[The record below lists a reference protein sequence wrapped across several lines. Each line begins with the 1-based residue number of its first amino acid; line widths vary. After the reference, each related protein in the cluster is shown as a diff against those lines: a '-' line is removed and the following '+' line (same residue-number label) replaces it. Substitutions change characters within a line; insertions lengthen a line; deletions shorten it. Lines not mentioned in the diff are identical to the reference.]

1 MNTAIRRG
9 LSATVVALAVYL
21 SAAGAQAGTL
31 TVYSGADEALVTELI
46 PVFRAKHPDIDL
58 QMIRDSGGA
67 IVARLLAEKDSPRAD
82 AIFTLPANAL
92 VLLDQQGMLEPY
104 RPADFDELKPGM
116 RDEVNPVPT
125 WVAQD
130 AWTNA
135 ICFNTTEAGDLPPP
149 QSWKDLADPKYRGKI
164 VMPDPGS
171 SGTAL
176 TMVANWLQVMGEE
189 EGWKFMAA
197 LDHNVTQYV
206 HSGSAPCRMA
216 ARGETLIGLSY
227 PYPGVKEINQGA
239 PLQVILPPEGN
250 GAEVE
255 GNAIVKGSKNVADAQ
270 KLIDF
275 MMSEEAQQITAKY
288 LPVVARKGV
297 HADIPNYPAEEEARM
312 RLIDYTWLADHKQAL
327 LDEWKNRFGSKSAPK
342 N

>member
-1 MNTAIRRG
+1 MSIFSRG
-9 LSATVVALAVYL
+9 T
-21 SAAGAQAGTL
+21 SAAIAMLAISLTVADAEAGSL
-31 TVYSGADEALVTELI
+31 TVYSGADEAMANEIVPI
-46 PVFRAKHPDIDL
+46 FRAKYPDIEL
-58 QMIRDSGGA
+58 QIIRDSAGP
-67 IVARLLAEKDSPRAD
+67 IVGRLLAEKDNPKAD
-82 AIFTLPANAL
+82 MVFMIPANIL
-92 VLLDQQGMLEPY
+92 VMLDRQGMLAPY
-104 RPADFDELKPGM
+104 RPAEFDQLKPGM

-135 ICFNTTEAGDLPPP
+135 ICFNTAEAGELAPPA
-149 QSWKDLADPKYRGKI
+149 SWKDLADPKYKGKI

-189 EGWKFMAA
+189 DGWKFMEA
-197 LDHNVTQYV
+197 LDENVTQYV
-206 HSGSAPCRMA
+206 HSGSGPCRMA

-239 PLQVILPPEGN
+239 PLRVILPPEGN

-255 GNAIVKGSKNVADAQ
+255 GNAIVKGTDNPEDAQ
-270 KLIDF
+270 KFIDF
-275 MMSEEAQQITAKY
+275 LITEEAQQITAKY

-297 HADIPNYPAEEEARM
+297 HADIPNYPAEEEERM

-327 LDEWKNRFGSKSAPK
+327 LTEWKSRFGSKSAPK

>member
-1 MNTAIRRG
+1 MNISLRGPLAAAAIVAVG
-9 LSATVVALAVYL
+9 LSVTEAE
-21 SAAGAQAGTL
+21 AGTL
-31 TVYSGADEALVTELI
+31 TVYTGADEAMANEII
-46 PVFRAKHPDIDL
+46 PIFRTRYPDIDV
-58 QMIRDSGGA
+58 QVIRDSAGPV
-67 IVARLLAEKDSPRAD
+67 VARLLAEKENPKAD
-82 AIFTLPANAL
+82 AVLIIPANAL
-92 VLLDQQGMLEPY
+92 VMLDQQGMLAAY
-104 RPADFDELKPGM
+104 KPAEFDQLKPGM

-135 ICFNTTEAGDLPPP
+135 ICFNTAEAGELPPP
-149 QSWKDLADPKYRGKI
+149 ASWKELADPKYKGKI

-176 TMVANWLQVMGEE
+176 TMVANWLQVMGDED
-189 EGWKFMAA
+189 GWAFMDA
-197 LDHNVTQYV
+197 LDRNVTQYV

-255 GNAIVKGSKNVADAQ
+255 GNAIIKGTDNPQDAQ

-288 LPVVARKGV
+288 LPVVARKGI
-297 HADIPNYPAEEEARM
+297 HADIPNYPADEEAKM
-312 RLIDYTWLADHKQAL
+312 RLIDYTWLADNKQAL
-327 LDEWKNRFGSKSAPK
+327 LTEWKNRFGSKSAPK

>member
-1 MNTAIRRG
+1 MSISLRG
-9 LSATVVALAVYL
+9 ALAASVIL
-21 SAAGAQAGTL
+21 AAGLFVTEVEAGTL
-31 TVYSGADEALVTELI
+31 TVYSGADEAMANEII
-46 PVFRAKHPDIDL
+46 PIFRAKYPDIDI
-58 QMIRDSGGA
+58 QIIRDSAGPV
-67 IVARLLAEKDSPRAD
+67 VARLLAEKNNPKAD
-82 AIFTLPANAL
+82 AVLIIPANAL
-92 VLLDQQGMLEPY
+92 VMLDHQDMLAPY
-104 RPADFDELKPGM
+104 KPVDFDELKPGM

-135 ICFNTTEAGDLPPP
+135 ICFNTAEAGELSPPA
-149 QSWKDLADPKYRGKI
+149 SWTELSDPKYKGKI

-189 EGWKFMAA
+189 EGWKFMDA
-197 LDHNVTQYV
+197 LDKNVTQYV

-255 GNAIVKGSKNVADAQ
+255 GNAIIKGTDNPEDAQ

-275 MMSEEAQQITAKY
+275 MISAEAQEITAKY
-288 LPVVARKGV
+288 LPVVARKGIR
-297 HADIPNYPAEEEARM
+297 ADIPNYPVDEEAKM
-312 RLIDYTWLADHKQAL
+312 RLIDYTWLADNKQTL
-327 LDEWKNRFGSKSAPK
+327 LAEWKKRFGTKSAPK

>member
-1 MNTAIRRG
+1 MNVFKRGTAAASVM
-9 LSATVVALAVYL
+9 LVATVAAVN
-21 SAAGAQAGTL
+21 AQAGSL
-31 TVYSGADEALVTELI
+31 TVYSAADEALANEIV
-46 PVFRAKHPDIDL
+46 PAFRAKNPDIDV
-58 QMIRDSGGA
+58 QVIRDSAGP
-67 IVARLLAEKDSPRAD
+67 IIARLLAEKDNPKAD
-82 AIFTLPANAL
+82 AIFLIPANAL
-92 VLLDQQGMLEPY
+92 VMLSQQDMLSPY
-104 RPADFDELKPGM
+104 RPADFDLLKPGM

-135 ICFNTTEAGDLPPP
+135 ICFNTAEAGDLAPPA
-149 QSWKDLADPKYRGKI
+149 SWKELADPKYEGKI

-189 EGWKFMAA
+189 DGWKFMDA
-197 LDHNVTQYV
+197 LDKNVTQYV

-227 PYPGVKEINQGA
+227 PYPGVQEINKGA
-239 PLQVILPPEGN
+239 PLQVILPAEGN

-255 GNAIVKGSKNVADAQ
+255 GNAIVKGTKNPDDAK

-275 MMSEEAQQITAKY
+275 LTSEEAAQITAKY

-297 HADIPNYPAEEEARM
+297 HADIPNYPADEETRM
-312 RLIDYTWLADHKQAL
+312 RLIDYTWLAEHKQAL
-327 LDEWKNRFGSKSAPK
+327 LAEWKKRFGSKSAPK
-342 N
+342 K